1 MLFRSAI
8 MAIME
13 DKTLKHG
20 PLEALITADEETG
33 MFGAFGLKPGT
44 VDGDILLNL
53 DSEEEVAALEAQS
66 GEKMAGSPRRIPLLF
81 KVDVPRQG
89 NYKVTLTIR
98 SEEEIGE
105 VLIFTGRRRLAFY
118 GRVGAGEF
126 TYTMI
131 TNVCDIVPVGYS
143 RIFADKT
150 VDIAVLADRPILL
163 STSYC
168 LCYNPESL
176 LIENIIYLT
185 E

>member
-1 MLFRSAI
+1 
-8 MAIME
+8 
-13 DKTLKHG
+13 
-20 PLEALITADEETG
+20 
-33 MFGAFGLKPGT
+33 
-44 VDGDILLNL
+44 
-53 DSEEEVAALEAQS
+53 
-66 GEKMAGSPRRIPLLF
+66 MAGSPRRIPLLF

-150 VDIAVLADRPILL
+150 VDIAVLADRPRISALTVEEVNGPTVYL
-163 STSYC
+163 AGDSTVTDQPGDYPYYPGTC
-168 LCYNPESL
+168 NCGWGQMLPA
-176 LIENIIYLT
+176 
-185 E
+185 